1 MLVDWA
7 NRRLSG
13 FPLGA
18 TGGSAIAVTL
28 TGVALAS
35 TTNATQSAGGMNFAS
50 ILDNAE
56 KTGLTADK
64 AAGQLAT
71 GDLQNIQQYTS
82 AAAKAELTVDLVVAI
97 RNRAIDAYQEIM
109 RMSV

>member
-1 MLVDWA
+1 
-7 NRRLSG
+7 
-13 FPLGA
+13 
-18 TGGSAIAVTL
+18 
-28 TGVALAS
+28 
-35 TTNATQSAGGMNFAS
+35 MNFAS

-71 GDLQNIQQYTS
+71 GDLPNIQQFTS